1 MQKAL
6 ELRKKSFLP
15 LEVCEAKVG
24 LEEKKKRKRR
34 EEKSSLALF
43 RFDLITPW
51 NFPGIVR
58 NVRFNVSI
66 FRVWTGRG
74 EGGGLIVFTSCTR
87 CPMGHERKTE
97 SFVKPF

>member
-1 MQKAL
+1 MRSEGGARR
-6 ELRKKSFLP
+6 RK
-15 LEVCEAKVG
+15 
-24 LEEKKKRKRR
+24 KKKRKRR

-43 RFDLITPW
+43 RFDSITPW

-74 EGGGLIVFTSCTR
+74 GGGLVVFTSCTR
-87 CPMGHERKTE
+87 CPMGHGRKTE